1 LKTSAIIPVKTF
13 SKAKTRLNLE
23 QACKEEIC
31 SLMLQE
37 VLDTISNCK
46 RISKVVLVSKDEDAL
61 KIGRQF
67 NAVEIFDNE
76 SGVNDAVSLADQYLD
91 AVSLADQYLSDK
103 EFECS
108 ITFPQDI
115 PIMTSSDIDDLLSFV
130 KSKSSVIIVP
140 SRQFN
145 GTNALVR
152 CPTDIMNTRYDMGSY
167 TFQMDAAK
175 TKTKNTSIA
184 FIRRMMLDIDD
195 ESDLTFMI
203 KQNAKPDFCKKIE
216 SCI

>member
-1 LKTSAIIPVKTF
+1 M
-13 SKAKTRLNLE
+13 N
-23 QACKEEIC
+23 ACE
-31 SLMLQE
+31 S
-37 VLDTISNCK
+37 
-46 RISKVVLVSKDEDAL
+46 
-61 KIGRQF
+61 
-67 NAVEIFDNE
+67 VENECGGNE
-76 SGVNDAVSLADQYLD
+76 SVSLADQYM
-91 AVSLADQYLSDK
+91 SDQ

-108 ITFPQDI
+108 STFQLYI
-115 PIMTSSDIDDLLSFV
+115 PIMPSSDIDDLQSFV
-130 KSKSSVIIVP
+130 KAKSSVIIVP
-140 SRQFN
+140 SRQFK

-184 FIRRMMLDIDD
+184 LIRRMMLDIDD
-195 ESDLTFMI
+195 ESDLAFML